1 MTRRAMGAIVAAA
14 VMMVGLTA
22 CGDDDDGSSMPV
34 ATDGEFGRGGFR
46 VDGGGRLA
54 LSEPGCWTV
63 DGIMAAW
70 APGSSID
77 EAGRTAAT
85 PEGEA
90 VADGS
95 FVRITGLELTTGE
108 WPGGSDGRWARHA
121 EDCGFSSWVMVLVE
135 TMEIDPFDPQV
146 TSEAELAA
154 LVAETTL
161 TSSGGCGYQFTAV
174 NADDTVGLIVS
185 DSSRSETAASGEL
198 PDDRFEVTVRV
209 GSRLFEQWC
218 TDVLYPFADPFTAAR
233 WPVTAGRFEFDTTDD
248 DIASFT
254 LTDAVVDSP
263 AGPIPLGSITMTNS
277 CFGCVP
283 G

>member
-1 MTRRAMGAIVAAA
+1 MTGRAFGMMLSA
-14 VMMVGLTA
+14 VVLMTA
-22 CGDDDDGSSMPV
+22 TTGCGDDDGASLPV
-34 ATDGEFGRGGFR
+34 ATDGEFSGSGFR
-46 VDGGGRLA
+46 VDGGGRLG

-85 PEGEA
+85 PGGEA

-95 FVRITGLELTTGE
+95 FVRITGIELSTGE

-121 EDCGFSSWVMVLVE
+121 EDCGFGSWVMVLVE

-161 TSSGGCGYQFTAV
+161 T
-174 NADDTVGLIVS
+174 
-185 DSSRSETAASGEL
+185 
-198 PDDRFEVTVRV
+198 
-209 GSRLFEQWC
+209 
-218 TDVLYPFADPFTAAR
+218 
-233 WPVTAGRFEFDTTDD
+233 
-248 DIASFT
+248 
-254 LTDAVVDSP
+254 DAVVDSP
-263 AGPIPLGSITMTNS
+263 AGEIPLGTITMTNS